1 MASSVR
7 RQAGRGAA
15 VAVALT
21 VGVSS
26 AMAGGFALRE
36 QSAESQGASF
46 AGNGAGTGLSSMYW
60 NPAAAANKTGPG
72 INTESSYSLIIPRAE
87 VTVESVGGPAMGV
100 PAVAGSRPLASSVAA
115 VAHIV
120 AMTVYCLLGAF
131 QFSPALRGR
140 RRWHRTA
147 GRVLIPVGFVAALG
161 AAWLAVFF
169 SGPPDQLP
177 LAMVRLVFASAMLV
191 FVALG
196 TAAVIRRAFVMHGD
210 WMARAYAI
218 GVGNG
223 TQSLVVILWTV
234 PLGEV
239 DAWGETWLVATGTL
253 ITALVAEILIQRRAA
268 RR

>member
-1 MASSVR
+1 MPHAPC
-7 RQAGRGAA
+7 RQRSTNAWLAI
-15 VAVALT
+15 
-21 VGVSS
+21 
-26 AMAGGFALRE
+26 
-36 QSAESQGASF
+36 
-46 AGNGAGTGLSSMYW
+46 TGLLLLSAL
-60 NPAAAANKTGPG
+60 P
-72 INTESSYSLIIPRAE
+72 II
-87 VTVESVGGPAMGV
+87 GGVVRLSEV

-191 FVALG
+191 LLALG

-253 ITALVAEILIQRRAA
+253 ITVFVAELLIRRRAA
-268 RR
+268 RRRVAAPAETALVS

>member
-1 MASSVR
+1 MPHAPS
-7 RQAGRGAA
+7 RQRSTNAWLAI
-15 VAVALT
+15 
-21 VGVSS
+21 
-26 AMAGGFALRE
+26 
-36 QSAESQGASF
+36 
-46 AGNGAGTGLSSMYW
+46 TGLLLLSAL
-60 NPAAAANKTGPG
+60 P
-72 INTESSYSLIIPRAE
+72 II
-87 VTVESVGGPAMGV
+87 GGVVRLSEV

-120 AMTVYCLLGAF
+120 AMTVYCLLGVF

-191 FVALG
+191 FLALG

-253 ITALVAEILIQRRAA
+253 ITVFVAELLIRRRAA
-268 RR
+268 RRRVAAPAETALVS

>member
-1 MASSVR
+1 MSYPTNATR
-7 RQAGRGAA
+7 PTAA
-15 VAVALT
+15 H
-21 VGVSS
+21 
-26 AMAGGFALRE
+26 
-36 QSAESQGASF
+36 
-46 AGNGAGTGLSSMYW
+46 GTTR
-60 NPAAAANKTGPG
+60 AKTGWPVIAGLVLLSVLPVIGGALHLGEVSADPG
-72 INTESSYSLIIPRAE
+72 SAPS
-87 VTVESVGGPAMGV
+87 G
-100 PAVAGSRPLASSVAA
+100 VAA
-115 VAHIV
+115 VAIVTHIV
-120 AMTVYCLLGAF
+120 AMTVFCLLGAF

-253 ITALVAEILIQRRAA
+253 ITVFVAELLIRRRAA
-268 RR
+268 RRRVAAPAETALVS

>member
-1 MASSVR
+1 MPHAPS
-7 RQAGRGAA
+7 RQRSTNAWLAI
-15 VAVALT
+15 
-21 VGVSS
+21 
-26 AMAGGFALRE
+26 
-36 QSAESQGASF
+36 
-46 AGNGAGTGLSSMYW
+46 TGLLLLSAL
-60 NPAAAANKTGPG
+60 P
-72 INTESSYSLIIPRAE
+72 II
-87 VTVESVGGPAMGV
+87 GGVVRLSEV

-253 ITALVAEILIQRRAA
+253 ITVFVAELLIRRRAA
-268 RR
+268 RRRVAAPAETALVS

>member
-1 MASSVR
+1 MPHAPC
-7 RQAGRGAA
+7 RQRSTNAWLAI
-15 VAVALT
+15 
-21 VGVSS
+21 
-26 AMAGGFALRE
+26 
-36 QSAESQGASF
+36 
-46 AGNGAGTGLSSMYW
+46 TGLLLLSAL
-60 NPAAAANKTGPG
+60 P
-72 INTESSYSLIIPRAE
+72 II
-87 VTVESVGGPAMGV
+87 GGVVRLSEV

-161 AAWLAVFF
+161 AAWLAAFF

-191 FVALG
+191 FLALG

-253 ITALVAEILIQRRAA
+253 ITVFVAELLIRRRAA
-268 RR
+268 RRRVAAPAETALVS

>member
-1 MASSVR
+1 MPHAPC
-7 RQAGRGAA
+7 RQRSTNAWLAI
-15 VAVALT
+15 
-21 VGVSS
+21 
-26 AMAGGFALRE
+26 
-36 QSAESQGASF
+36 
-46 AGNGAGTGLSSMYW
+46 TGLLLLSAL
-60 NPAAAANKTGPG
+60 P
-72 INTESSYSLIIPRAE
+72 II
-87 VTVESVGGPAMGV
+87 GGVVRPSEV

-191 FVALG
+191 FLALG

-253 ITALVAEILIQRRAA
+253 ITVFVAELLIRRRAA
-268 RR
+268 RRRVAAPAETALVS

>member
-1 MASSVR
+1 MPHAPC
-7 RQAGRGAA
+7 RQRSTNAWLAI
-15 VAVALT
+15 
-21 VGVSS
+21 
-26 AMAGGFALRE
+26 
-36 QSAESQGASF
+36 
-46 AGNGAGTGLSSMYW
+46 TGLLLLSAL
-60 NPAAAANKTGPG
+60 P
-72 INTESSYSLIIPRAE
+72 II
-87 VTVESVGGPAMGV
+87 GGVVRLSEV

-191 FVALG
+191 FLALG

-253 ITALVAEILIQRRAA
+253 ITVLVAELLIRRRAA
-268 RR
+268 RRRVAAPAETALVS

>member
-1 MASSVR
+1 MPHAPS
-7 RQAGRGAA
+7 RQRSTNAWLA
-15 VAVALT
+15 V
-21 VGVSS
+21 
-26 AMAGGFALRE
+26 
-36 QSAESQGASF
+36 
-46 AGNGAGTGLSSMYW
+46 TGLLLLSAL
-60 NPAAAANKTGPG
+60 P
-72 INTESSYSLIIPRAE
+72 II
-87 VTVESVGGPAMGV
+87 GGVVRLSEV

-253 ITALVAEILIQRRAA
+253 ITVFVAELLIRRRAA
-268 RR
+268 RRRVAAPAETALVS

>member
-1 MASSVR
+1 MPHAPS
-7 RQAGRGAA
+7 RQRSTNAWLAI
-15 VAVALT
+15 
-21 VGVSS
+21 
-26 AMAGGFALRE
+26 
-36 QSAESQGASF
+36 
-46 AGNGAGTGLSSMYW
+46 TGLLLLSAL
-60 NPAAAANKTGPG
+60 P
-72 INTESSYSLIIPRAE
+72 II
-87 VTVESVGGPAMGV
+87 GGVVRLSEV

-191 FVALG
+191 FLALG

-253 ITALVAEILIQRRAA
+253 ITVFVAELLIRRRAA
-268 RR
+268 RRRVAAPAETALVS

>member
-1 MASSVR
+1 MSHAPC
-7 RQAGRGAA
+7 RQRSTNAWLAI
-15 VAVALT
+15 
-21 VGVSS
+21 
-26 AMAGGFALRE
+26 
-36 QSAESQGASF
+36 
-46 AGNGAGTGLSSMYW
+46 TGLLLLSAL
-60 NPAAAANKTGPG
+60 P
-72 INTESSYSLIIPRAE
+72 II
-87 VTVESVGGPAMGV
+87 GGVVRLSEV

-147 GRVLIPVGFVAALG
+147 GRVLSPVGFVAALG

-191 FVALG
+191 FLALG

-253 ITALVAEILIQRRAA
+253 ITVFVAELLIRRRAA
-268 RR
+268 RRRVAAPAETALVS

>member
-1 MASSVR
+1 MSHAPS
-7 RQAGRGAA
+7 RQRSTNAWLAI
-15 VAVALT
+15 
-21 VGVSS
+21 
-26 AMAGGFALRE
+26 
-36 QSAESQGASF
+36 
-46 AGNGAGTGLSSMYW
+46 TGLLLLSAL
-60 NPAAAANKTGPG
+60 P
-72 INTESSYSLIIPRAE
+72 II
-87 VTVESVGGPAMGV
+87 GGVVRLSEV

-253 ITALVAEILIQRRAA
+253 ITVFVAELLIRRRAA
-268 RR
+268 RRRVAAPAETALVS

>member
-1 MASSVR
+1 MSHAPC
-7 RQAGRGAA
+7 RQRSTNAWLAI
-15 VAVALT
+15 
-21 VGVSS
+21 
-26 AMAGGFALRE
+26 
-36 QSAESQGASF
+36 
-46 AGNGAGTGLSSMYW
+46 TGLLLLSAL
-60 NPAAAANKTGPG
+60 P
-72 INTESSYSLIIPRAE
+72 II
-87 VTVESVGGPAMGV
+87 GGVVRLSEV

-191 FVALG
+191 FLALG

-253 ITALVAEILIQRRAA
+253 ITVLVAELLIRRRAA
-268 RR
+268 RRRVAAPAETALVS

>member
-1 MASSVR
+1 MSHAPC
-7 RQAGRGAA
+7 RQRSTNAWLAI
-15 VAVALT
+15 
-21 VGVSS
+21 
-26 AMAGGFALRE
+26 
-36 QSAESQGASF
+36 
-46 AGNGAGTGLSSMYW
+46 TGLLLLSAL
-60 NPAAAANKTGPG
+60 P
-72 INTESSYSLIIPRAE
+72 II
-87 VTVESVGGPAMGV
+87 GGVVRLSEV

-191 FVALG
+191 FLALG

-218 GVGNG
+218 GVGSG

-253 ITALVAEILIQRRAA
+253 ITVFVAELLIRRRAA
-268 RR
+268 RRRVAAPAETALVS

>member
-1 MASSVR
+1 MSHAPC
-7 RQAGRGAA
+7 RQRSTNAWLAI
-15 VAVALT
+15 
-21 VGVSS
+21 
-26 AMAGGFALRE
+26 
-36 QSAESQGASF
+36 
-46 AGNGAGTGLSSMYW
+46 TGLLLLSAL
-60 NPAAAANKTGPG
+60 P
-72 INTESSYSLIIPRAE
+72 II
-87 VTVESVGGPAMGV
+87 GGVVRLSEV

-191 FVALG
+191 FLALG

-253 ITALVAEILIQRRAA
+253 ITVFVAELLIRRRAA
-268 RR
+268 RRRVAAPAETALVS

>member
-1 MASSVR
+1 MPHAPS
-7 RQAGRGAA
+7 RQRSTNAWLAI
-15 VAVALT
+15 
-21 VGVSS
+21 
-26 AMAGGFALRE
+26 
-36 QSAESQGASF
+36 
-46 AGNGAGTGLSSMYW
+46 TGLLLLSAL
-60 NPAAAANKTGPG
+60 P
-72 INTESSYSLIIPRAE
+72 II
-87 VTVESVGGPAMGV
+87 GGVVRLSEV

-191 FVALG
+191 FVARG

-253 ITALVAEILIQRRAA
+253 ITVFVAELLIRRRAA
-268 RR
+268 RRRVAAPAETALVS

>member
-1 MASSVR
+1 MPHAPC
-7 RQAGRGAA
+7 RQRSTNAWLAI
-15 VAVALT
+15 
-21 VGVSS
+21 
-26 AMAGGFALRE
+26 
-36 QSAESQGASF
+36 
-46 AGNGAGTGLSSMYW
+46 TGLLLLSAL
-60 NPAAAANKTGPG
+60 P
-72 INTESSYSLIIPRAE
+72 II
-87 VTVESVGGPAMGV
+87 GGVVRLSEV

-191 FVALG
+191 FLALG

-253 ITALVAEILIQRRAA
+253 ITVFVAELLIRRRAA
-268 RR
+268 RRRVAAPAETALVS

>member
-1 MASSVR
+1 MPHAPS
-7 RQAGRGAA
+7 RQRSTNAWLA
-15 VAVALT
+15 V
-21 VGVSS
+21 
-26 AMAGGFALRE
+26 
-36 QSAESQGASF
+36 
-46 AGNGAGTGLSSMYW
+46 TGLLLLSAL
-60 NPAAAANKTGPG
+60 P
-72 INTESSYSLIIPRAE
+72 II
-87 VTVESVGGPAMGV
+87 GGVVRLSEV

-191 FVALG
+191 FLALG

-253 ITALVAEILIQRRAA
+253 ITVFVAELLIRRRAA
-268 RR
+268 RRRVAAPAETALVS

>member
-1 MASSVR
+1 MSHAPC
-7 RQAGRGAA
+7 RQRSTNAWLAI
-15 VAVALT
+15 
-21 VGVSS
+21 
-26 AMAGGFALRE
+26 
-36 QSAESQGASF
+36 
-46 AGNGAGTGLSSMYW
+46 TGLLLLSAL
-60 NPAAAANKTGPG
+60 P
-72 INTESSYSLIIPRAE
+72 II
-87 VTVESVGGPAMGV
+87 GGVVRLSEV

-253 ITALVAEILIQRRAA
+253 ITVFVAELLIRRRAA
-268 RR
+268 RRRVAAPAETALVS

>member
-1 MASSVR
+1 MPHAPCRQSSTN
-7 RQAGRGAA
+7 AWLAI
-15 VAVALT
+15 
-21 VGVSS
+21 
-26 AMAGGFALRE
+26 
-36 QSAESQGASF
+36 
-46 AGNGAGTGLSSMYW
+46 TGLLLLSAL
-60 NPAAAANKTGPG
+60 P
-72 INTESSYSLIIPRAE
+72 II
-87 VTVESVGGPAMGV
+87 GGVVRLSEV

-191 FVALG
+191 FLALG

-253 ITALVAEILIQRRAA
+253 ITVFVAELLIRRRAA
-268 RR
+268 RRRVAAPAETALVS

>member
-1 MASSVR
+1 MPHAPC
-7 RQAGRGAA
+7 RQRSTNAWLAI
-15 VAVALT
+15 
-21 VGVSS
+21 
-26 AMAGGFALRE
+26 
-36 QSAESQGASF
+36 
-46 AGNGAGTGLSSMYW
+46 TGLLLLSAL
-60 NPAAAANKTGPG
+60 P
-72 INTESSYSLIIPRAE
+72 II
-87 VTVESVGGPAMGV
+87 GGVVRLSEV

-253 ITALVAEILIQRRAA
+253 ITVFVAELLIRRRAA
-268 RR
+268 RRRVAAPAETALVS

>member
-1 MASSVR
+1 MPHAPC
-7 RQAGRGAA
+7 RQRSTNAWLAI
-15 VAVALT
+15 
-21 VGVSS
+21 
-26 AMAGGFALRE
+26 
-36 QSAESQGASF
+36 
-46 AGNGAGTGLSSMYW
+46 TGLLLLSAL
-60 NPAAAANKTGPG
+60 P
-72 INTESSYSLIIPRAE
+72 II
-87 VTVESVGGPAMGV
+87 GGVVRLSEV

-253 ITALVAEILIQRRAA
+253 ITVLVAELLIRRRAA
-268 RR
+268 RRRVAAPAETALVS